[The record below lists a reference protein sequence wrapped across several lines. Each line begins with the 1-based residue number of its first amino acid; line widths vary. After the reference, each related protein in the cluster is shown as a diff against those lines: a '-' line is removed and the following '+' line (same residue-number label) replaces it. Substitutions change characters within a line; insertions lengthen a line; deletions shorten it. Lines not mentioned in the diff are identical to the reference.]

1 MSDMVPQ
8 KRVRA
13 GDADRDAVLE
23 ILQQAHAE
31 GRLSI
36 DELGERQDRVLRAT
50 YMDQFDDLVDDLP
63 GGRGLRTTDS
73 EGLAPRRPAPM
84 PVRGQPQRTTVTFLS
99 GREITIESG
108 TRSYTNFAWW
118 GGDHIDLS
126 SAMGPGVVVELHL
139 HAVMAGHDI
148 YVPEGVRVV
157 DESIAIMAGNDVA
170 QEARG
175 DGSNGTVVLKGFLWW
190 AGHDVKLAW
199 KQSQRP
205 HGRGRP

>member
-1 MSDMVPQ
+1 MVPQ

-63 GGRGLRTTDS
+63 GGRGLRTTEP
-73 EGLAPRRPAPM
+73 EGLAPRRPAPV
-84 PVRGQPQRTTVTFLS
+84 PGRGQPERTTVTFLS
-99 GREITIESG
+99 GREVTIESG

-139 HAVMAGHDI
+139 HAIMAGHDI

-157 DESIAIMAGNDVA
+157 DESIAIMAGNDIA

-175 DGSNGTVVLKGFLWW
+175 DGSNGIVVLKGFLWW

-199 KQSQRP
+199 KQSRRSR
-205 HGRGRP
+205 GRGRP

>member
-1 MSDMVPQ
+1 MSDMVPP

-63 GGRGLRTTDS
+63 GGRGLGTTDS
-73 EGLAPRRPAPM
+73 EGLAPRRPAPV
-84 PVRGQPQRTTVTFLS
+84 PGRGQPERTTVTFLS
-99 GREITIESG
+99 GREVTIESG
-108 TRSYTNFAWW
+108 TRRYTNFAWW

-126 SAMGPGVVVELHL
+126 PAMGPGVVVELHL
-139 HAVMAGHDI
+139 HAIMAGHDI

-157 DESIAIMAGNDVA
+157 DESIAIMAGNDIA

-175 DGSNGTVVLKGFLWW
+175 DGSNGIVVLKGFLWW

-199 KQSQRP
+199 KQSPRSR
-205 HGRGRP
+205 GRGRP